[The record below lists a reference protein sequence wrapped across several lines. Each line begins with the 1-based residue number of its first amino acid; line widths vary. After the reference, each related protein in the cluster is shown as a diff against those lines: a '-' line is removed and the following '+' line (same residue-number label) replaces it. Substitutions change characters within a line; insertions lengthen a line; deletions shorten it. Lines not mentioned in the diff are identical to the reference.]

1 MEKQSLGDAKN
12 AEKSSEKVPIKYVDI
27 VIDDDYMKSNLMTN
41 GGLRMKGGYANWDG
55 EVVLVR
61 YSISSELSLEYHQI
75 AIEKIEKNNANQENL
90 YQHEAHHIKNR
101 ENAMAPHE
109 SSINL
114 REFLV
119 FRVLDELSAF
129 TTGEL
134 YNQDLTVD
142 NILKALEKSKQKILD
157 SYYGSVFIGE
167 ANWFL
172 SHHSD
177 KTNIFSREIRPDKYH
192 QIMRQYFNIGEQD
205 IIVVL
210 QESGKIPIFTDI
222 VNGLITE
229 LDNILD
235 LLKTKNNN

>member
-1 MEKQSLGDAKN
+1 MEKQSLDDAKN
-12 AEKSSEKVPIKYVDI
+12 TEKSSEKVPIKYVDI

-61 YSISSELSLEYHQI
+61 YSISSELSLEYRQI
-75 AIEKIEKNNANQENL
+75 AIEKIEKNNADQEKL

-134 YNQDLTVD
+134 YNQDLTAD

-177 KTNIFSREIRPDKYH
+177 KTNIFSREIRLDKYH
-192 QIMRQYFNIGEQD
+192 QIMRQYFSTSSYD
-205 IIVVL
+205 ILDIL
-210 QESGKIPIFTDI
+210 QRANKIQEFTNI
-222 VNGLITE
+222 VNGLIME
-229 LDNILD
+229 SDKILD
-235 LLKTKNNN
+235 LLKKK